1 MVTRFVP
8 VLTAIILS
16 TMTACSPSGGTSPAL
31 PAPQL
36 TPPARA
42 NSSGETAVIEVAR
55 LITPTVVGISAGA
68 GAGSGVIIRADGVIL
83 TNAHVV
89 GNAQQVRVGLAD
101 GRQLT
106 GRVLG
111 RDISIDIA
119 VVQVPATNLPVAPL
133 GDSDLL
139 EPGQAAIAIGNPAGF
154 ERTVTTGVISGINRA
169 LGARLEELIQTDAA
183 INPGNSGGPLL
194 DSSGRVVGINTAVLR
209 GAGNF
214 VGLGFA
220 VPINLARDIA
230 EQLLT
235 TGTIRRA
242 FLGVSYQE
250 ITPEIARRFN
260 IPVQQGLLL
269 MAVGPASPAG
279 EAGLQ
284 QGDVITQVDQTVITR
299 GGDLRR
305 ILRERDAGE
314 VILISGTRRDGQR
327 FRVNVRL
334 SEVEISE

>member
-1 MVTRFVP
+1 MVTRFDP
-8 VLTAIILS
+8 ILAAIILS
-16 TMTACSPSGGTSPAL
+16 SMVACSQSAGITPAL
-31 PAPQL
+31 PTPQP
-36 TPPARA
+36 TAVARA
-42 NSSGETAVIEVAR
+42 NNSGESAVIEVAR
-55 LITPTVVGISAGA
+55 LITPTVVGISAGT
-68 GAGSGVIIRADGVIL
+68 GTGSGVIIRADGVIL

-194 DSSGRVVGINTAVLR
+194 DSGGRVIGINTAVLR

-279 EAGLQ
+279 GAGLQ
-284 QGDVITQVDQTVITR
+284 QGDVITRVDQTVITR

-305 ILRERDAGE
+305 ILRERDAGD
-314 VILISGTRRDGQR
+314 VIRISGTRRNGQT
-327 FRVNVRL
+327 FSVDVRL
-334 SEVEISE
+334 TEVEISE

>member
-1 MVTRFVP
+1 MATRFGP
-8 VLTAIILS
+8 ILTVFLMAS
-16 TMTACSPSGGTSPAL
+16 VMACSPSVGGTPAL
-31 PAPQL
+31 PAPQSS
-36 TPPARA
+36 PIAAA
-42 NSSGETAVIEVAR
+42 NSSGEAAVIEVAR
-55 LITPTVVGISAGA
+55 LITPTVVGISAGT
-68 GAGSGVIIRADGVIL
+68 GAGSGVIIREDGVIL

-111 RDISIDIA
+111 RDVSIDIA
-119 VVQVPATNLPVAPL
+119 VVQVPARQLPVAPL

-154 ERTVTTGVISGINRA
+154 ERTVTTGVISGVNRA

-235 TGTIRRA
+235 TGIIRRA

-250 ITPEIARRFN
+250 ITPEIALRFN
-260 IPVQQGLLL
+260 IPVQQGLML
-269 MAVGPASPAG
+269 MAVGPGSPAG

-284 QGDVITQVDQTVITR
+284 QGDVITRVDQTAITR

-305 ILRERDAGE
+305 ILRERDAGD
-314 VILISGTRRDGQR
+314 VIRISGTRRNGQT
-327 FRVNVRL
+327 FSVDVRL
-334 SEVEISE
+334 TEVEISE

>member
-1 MVTRFVP
+1 MLTRFDP
-8 VLTAIILS
+8 ILAAIILS
-16 TMTACSPSGGTSPAL
+16 SMVACSQSAGVTPAL
-31 PAPQL
+31 PAPQ
-36 TPPARA
+36 TTAVARA
-42 NSSGETAVIEVAR
+42 NNSGESAVIEVAR
-55 LITPTVVGISAGA
+55 LITPTVVGISAGT

-139 EPGQAAIAIGNPAGF
+139 ELGQAAIAIGNPAGF
-154 ERTVTTGVISGINRA
+154 ERTVTMGVISGINRA

-194 DSSGRVVGINTAVLR
+194 DSGGQVIGINTAVLR

-279 EAGLQ
+279 GAGLQ
-284 QGDVITQVDQTVITR
+284 QGDVITRVDQTVITR

-305 ILRERDAGE
+305 ILRERDAGD
-314 VILISGTRRDGQR
+314 VIRISGTRRNGET
-327 FRVNVRL
+327 FSVNVRL
-334 SEVEISE
+334 TEVEISE